1 MVPPKVTPQL
11 PKPKVKVKEKIVK
24 AEVVDEHIKKIQ
36 YLQSYKQHDDKI
48 STLLCE
54 TMNKVGTLKTCEKI
68 MGFNDDEDV
77 KGFNCELKTDSECIP
92 DLNVRDLENGRVKK
106 YKGFRVDVKR
116 KSIEDKV
123 RCEKVFD
130 VNEALDIEN
139 SRASSFQVR
148 GIHVDETKVNAVRDW
163 SSPKTLP
170 EVRNTKVVDAFQEE
184 DELEFLL
191 LLGGHYNEL
200 VTCDVVV
207 IEACHVLLRRPWQHD
222 VDSTHQ
228 GFVSPKKKLESK
240 TLATWRA
247 SPKHFQA
254 ERKETRVSYALVMK
268 GVEDFMEN
276 AISAVIK
283 PLLTEFG
290 KILTDDTPD
299 ALPALR
305 NIQHQIDLTRKTTL
319 LVSISNEVVSFDS
332 IKELYTNVSFSDS
345 EHSTV
350 TYTSI
355 SSDDGSLDVGSP
367 RIIVYGYDGLPMM
380 PEDAYAYVEAAMQ
393 EPPPPD
399 YVLEPAYP
407 EFMPH
412 EDDVLPTKEQP
423 LPAAVSPTADS
434 PSYIAESDLEEDL
447 KEEDDEDPEEIQTDL
462 SL

>member
-11 PKPKVKVKEKIVK
+11 PKPEVKVEEKIMK
-24 AEVVDEHIKKIQ
+24 AEVLDEHIEEIQ
-36 YLQSYKQHDDKI
+36 DLQSYKQHDDKI
-48 STLLCE
+48 PTLLCE
-54 TMNKVGTLKTCEKI
+54 TTNKV
-68 MGFNDDEDV
+68 
-77 KGFNCELKTDSECIP
+77 
-92 DLNVRDLENGRVKK
+92 
-106 YKGFRVDVKR
+106 
-116 KSIEDKV
+116 
-123 RCEKVFD
+123 
-130 VNEALDIEN
+130 
-139 SRASSFQVR
+139 
-148 GIHVDETKVNAVRDW
+148 VRDW

-184 DELEFLL
+184 DELEYVKHLEGEAEQVTYVFQRTLCSPKIGWIKKGPTL
-191 LLGGHYNEL
+191 VVNEICKVPLAIGRHYNEL

-207 IEACHVLLRRPWQHD
+207 IEACHVLLRRLWQHD

-240 TLATWRA
+240 TLATLVA
-247 SPKHFQA
+247 SPKDFQA

-332 IKELYTNVSFSDS
+332 IKELYNTPCFQLLFIVTDFAMSDS

-367 RIIVYGYDGLPMM
+367 GIIVYGYDGLPMM

-407 EFMPH
+407 DFMPH
-412 EDDVLPTKEQP
+412 EDDVLPAKKQP
-423 LPAAVSPTADS
+423 LPAAVSPTTDS

-447 KEEDDEDPEEIQTDL
+447 KEEDDEDPEENPTDYPTNRDDEEEGESSKDDADDEEEDEDEDEEEEDEEHL
-462 SL
+462 APADSVLPP